1 MLNYLGMDEFT
12 ASYLE
17 SALWSS
23 IDDEGTPLDNS
34 KYSETELAPD
44 TIAQFKSE
52 CARFRAINAALLE
65 QASEHQSESI
75 QAHDFWL
82 TRNGHGAGFW
92 DGDYPEDIG
101 DALTAASKA
110 FGECDLYIGD
120 DGLIY
125 AC

>member
-12 ASYLE
+12 VSYLE

-23 IDDEGTPLDNS
+23 TDDDGTPLDDP

-52 CARFRAINAALLE
+52 CARFQAINATLLE
-65 QASEHQSESI
+65 QASEYQSTGH